1 MNRRTRMTRKTYHVT
16 PNHGEGWKVKAED
29 ANKASNVLDTKAEAV
44 QRAKELAKS
53 QPEGQVIIH
62 KQDGKIQ
69 TEYTYGNDPFPP
81 KG

>member
-1 MNRRTRMTRKTYHVT
+1 MSERKTYHVT
-16 PNHGEGWKVKAED
+16 PNHGEGWKVKAEN
-29 ANKASNVLDTKAEAV
+29 ASKASNICDTKAAAV

-53 QPEGQVIIH
+53 QAEGQVIIH

-81 KG
+81 EG